1 MRNEKTIVGKL
12 IAQKKI
18 TLPKAAELTG
28 ITYATIIHL
37 AYKQFDLKEIKVDT
51 LLRLCVGLNVKAIDL
66 FPEEE
71 KDLVKRLSRKSRK
84 KSL

>member
-12 IAQKKI
+12 LEEKKI

-28 ITYATIIHL
+28 ITYGTIIHL

-51 LLRLCVGLNVKAIDL
+51 LIRLCVGLNVKAVDL
-66 FPEEE
+66 FPENEQE
-71 KDLVKRLSRKSRK
+71 LIKRLSRKSRK
-84 KSL
+84 KIL